1 MSEQSGTAQS
11 EAESTPSG
19 AEPSEAEAAGLRK
32 VLEVDVLTDAAT
44 QRLVALWSVALLVPG
59 VAHVAALVIVGGLAP
74 AGWGWWVALVVG
86 YLVCLPVHELIH
98 AAFFKLLGRRGLR
111 VRFGCSSWMLYAGCP
126 GERFP
131 RRRFL
136 AVLVAPFVLLSLCF
150 LLLGTLGGAPLLA
163 ASLFWL
169 HASGCTGDFYFAW
182 VALRHPEAAWCED
195 TDRGFALWADG
206 GDCAD
211 MPLRAAESE

>member
-1 MSEQSGTAQS
+1 MSEQSETAQS
-11 EAESTPSG
+11 EAESTPFG
-19 AEPSEAEAAGLRK
+19 TEPSEPEAAGLRR
-32 VLEVDVLTDAAT
+32 VLEVDVLTGAAT

-126 GERFP
+126 G
-131 RRRFL
+131 
-136 AVLVAPFVLLSLCF
+136 
-150 LLLGTLGGAPLLA
+150 
-163 ASLFWL
+163 
-169 HASGCTGDFYFAW
+169 
-182 VALRHPEAAWCED
+182 
-195 TDRGFALWADG
+195 
-206 GDCAD
+206 
-211 MPLRAAESE
+211 